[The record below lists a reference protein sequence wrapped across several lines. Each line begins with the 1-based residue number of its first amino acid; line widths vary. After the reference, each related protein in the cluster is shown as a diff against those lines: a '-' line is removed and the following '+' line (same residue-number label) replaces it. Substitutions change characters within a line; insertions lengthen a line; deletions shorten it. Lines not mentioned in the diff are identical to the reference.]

1 VVSTGL
7 RLLELK
13 KYDLALQTFEVGRK
27 AYPKSAGSYEGLG
40 LVALRTG
47 NQPEAARQFLHS
59 YELDTSR
66 KLIKLTADR
75 IMGIEDTT
83 TGKSTEFV
91 LPDCMT
97 AMNVQL
103 TGSFNGWNDSTIP
116 MNWKNGAW
124 RTRIRLRPG
133 EYRYKFVVDG
143 IWISDPRNSNVKT
156 DDNLNSVI
164 VIKE

>member
-1 VVSTGL
+1 M
-7 RLLELK
+7 
-13 KYDLALQTFEVGRK
+13 
-27 AYPKSAGSYEGLG
+27 
-40 LVALRTG
+40 
-47 NQPEAARQFLHS
+47 
-59 YELDTSR
+59 
-66 KLIKLTADR
+66 IKLTADR

-103 TGSFNGWNDSTIP
+103 TDSFNGWNDSTIP